1 MCSSITDAQD
11 PWKLQ
16 QTPSLVQTVTDL
28 HLAHFLVC
36 LPPLTH
42 LYHLGTH
49 HRPPLLNT
57 TSDHFIAPLSSRP
70 PPCPR
75 RSPVP
80 ILNEFRL
87 AHASPSEKMTSSPD
101 LAPVEARL
109 LDPSTFPTTALQVEM
124 LAVVYLISTLA
135 YITYGLRMYN
145 RITSKQLGL
154 GKHRGPSF

>member
-1 MCSSITDAQD
+1 MTDAQD
-11 PWKLQ
+11 PCKLQ

-42 LYHLGTH
+42 LYHLGTP

-57 TSDHFIAPLSSRP
+57 TSDHFIAPLSSRRP
-70 PPCPR
+70 SSPR

-80 ILNEFRL
+80 FPDDFRL
-87 AHASPSEKMTSSPD
+87 DHASRNDKMTSSPD

-124 LAVVYLISTLA
+124 LVVVYLISTLA
-135 YITYGLRMYN
+135 YITYGLRMYS

-154 GKHRGPSF
+154 GKHKGPSF